1 MAIVVTKL
9 LMSQYLSIQYKWKN
23 SKIDPLH
30 NGHMEIMI
38 QYIWVVSNFSSF
50 GNMQ

>member
-1 MAIVVTKL
+1 MAILVTKL
-9 LMSQYLSIQYKWKN
+9 LMYQYLSIQNKWKN
-23 SKIDPLH
+23 SKIDSLH

-38 QYIWVVSNFSSF
+38 QYVWVSNFSSF